1 MGHMSTVTSPCQDF
15 ESTMKN
21 ETKLAIVTG
30 TSSGIGLALA
40 KVLLDGGWRVVGLA
54 RRTAAID
61 APGYT
66 HITADLGDLTGLR
79 AIAEADLAPILAV
92 PDLARVGLVNNAATI
107 GALTWMRAADPQHL
121 GRMFAVN
128 AAAPMYLMGFV
139 TNVMPESARLRIVNI
154 SSGAAHSP
162 FPGLGDYSAT
172 KAALRLAGRTL
183 AAEFEQADRTPRD
196 AAVFSYEPGLVDT
209 AMQDQARA
217 ASPDVFPAHGAFEE
231 FAAKGMLNP
240 PAAVVGD
247 IIAFL
252 DGDPAEYF
260 TESRFDSPD

>member
-1 MGHMSTVTSPCQDF
+1 MT
-15 ESTMKN
+15 N
-21 ETKLAIVTG
+21 NAKLAIVTG

-40 KVLLDGGWRVVGLA
+40 QALLVKGWRVVGVA
-54 RRTAAID
+54 RRAAAIAAQD
-61 APGYT
+61 YT
-66 HITADLGDLTGLR
+66 HIAADLGDLAALQTV
-79 AIAEADLAPILAV
+79 AEVDLAPALTA
-92 PDLARVGLVNNAATI
+92 PYLKRVGLVNNAALI
-107 GALTWMRAADPQHL
+107 GALTWMRDTDPQHL

-139 TNVMPESARLRIVNI
+139 ARLVPDVAQLRIVNI

-162 FPGLGDYSAT
+162 LTGLADYSAS
-172 KAALRLAGRTL
+172 KAALLLAGRTL
-183 AAEFEQADRTPRD
+183 AAEFEQAGRPPRN

-217 ASPDVFPAHGAFEE
+217 ASPDAFPAHGTFEE

-247 IIAFL
+247 IVAYL
-252 DGDPAEYF
+252 DGDPAEHF
-260 TESRFDSPD
+260 TACRFGSLD

>member
-1 MGHMSTVTSPCQDF
+1 MTNT
-15 ESTMKN
+15 
-21 ETKLAIVTG
+21 TKLAIVTG
-30 TSSGIGLALA
+30 TSAGIGQALA
-40 KVLLDGGWRVVGLA
+40 RTLLDLGWLVVGLA
-54 RRTAAID
+54 RRAAVID

-66 HITADLGDLTGLR
+66 HITVDLSDLTGLR
-79 AIAEADLAPILAV
+79 AMAEADLAPFLAA
-92 PDLARVGLVNNAATI
+92 PNLGRVGLVNNAATI
-107 GALTWMRAADPQHL
+107 GALNWMRAADPQHL

-139 TNVMPESARLRIVNI
+139 ANAVSESAWLRIVNI

-162 FPGLGDYSAT
+162 LPGLGDYSAT
-172 KAALRLAGRTL
+172 KAALRLAGQTL
-183 AAEFEQADRTPRD
+183 AAEFEHAGCTPRD

-217 ASPDVFPAHGAFEE
+217 ASSKVFPARGAFEE

-247 IIAFL
+247 IVAFL
-252 DGDPAEYF
+252 DGDPAECF
-260 TESRFDSPD
+260 TECRFGSPD